1 MHKFLFIVII
11 FFLRFPLSAQVANL
25 EGNGILLASEQC
37 TNSIN
42 LGTGIAGWYF
52 GGGISRD
59 SIVRMRLS
67 EGAALRPYEVDDV
80 LEISFSKEGMKSIL
94 KVLHFSRNFNKYRWK
109 LACCY
114 YDAGERHPNSTVQ
127 AKEMLSIWFV
137 INADGALQVT
147 QLLSPIPH
155 RSIVFNPHPPK
166 KLDVELINSTLT
178 KYATVR
184 PAVWNNQNV
193 QAMDVLWIYCPSK
206 YEK

>member
-11 FFLRFPLSAQVANL
+11 FFLRIPLSAQVANL

-67 EGAALRPYEVDDV
+67 QGVALRPYEVDDG
-80 LEISFSKEGMKSIL
+80 LEISFSKEEMKSIL
-94 KVLHFSRNFNKYRWK
+94 KVLHFKRKFNKYQWK
-109 LACCY
+109 LAYCY
-114 YDAGERHPNSTVQ
+114 YAGERDPKSTIK
-127 AKEMLSIWFV
+127 AKEILSVWFV
-137 INADGALQVT
+137 VNANGEFQVT
-147 QLLSPIPH
+147 RLSSSLAH

-166 KLDVELINSTLT
+166 KIDVEIIKSTLA
-178 KYATVR
+178 KYATAR

-206 YEK
+206 YGK